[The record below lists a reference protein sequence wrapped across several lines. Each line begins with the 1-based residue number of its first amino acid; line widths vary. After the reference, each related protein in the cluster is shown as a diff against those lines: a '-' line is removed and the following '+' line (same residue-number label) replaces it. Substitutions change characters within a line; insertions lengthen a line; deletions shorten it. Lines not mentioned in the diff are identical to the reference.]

1 MLRISALATAAVL
14 MTAPAFAMGC
24 NYGKHSTTS
33 ASAESYVPEYSP
45 TAATATTE
53 ELVPLQSAP
62 IDPSAIVLES
72 DATIETVAPLVTPE
86 G

>member
-1 MLRISALATAAVL
+1 MLRITAIAATAVM

-24 NYGKHSTTS
+24 NYGKHSAS
-33 ASAESYVPEYSP
+33 ASAETFVPEYAP

-53 ELVPLQSAP
+53 EVTPLQSAP
-62 IDPSAIVLES
+62 IDPTALVYES
-72 DATIETVAPLVTPE
+72 DITVDTVETVIIPE